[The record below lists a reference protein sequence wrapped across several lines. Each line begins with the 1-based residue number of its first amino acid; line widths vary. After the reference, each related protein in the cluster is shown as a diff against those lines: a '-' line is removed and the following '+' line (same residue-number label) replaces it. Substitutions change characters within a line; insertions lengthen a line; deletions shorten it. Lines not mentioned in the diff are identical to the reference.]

1 MEHIRQISND
11 YIVVIENGEQALV
24 DFPLLFE
31 RVNQEIPENAQFLI
45 YTNNFVIKI
54 NRCYN

>member
-1 MEHIRQISND
+1 MEHIKQISED
-11 YIVVIENGEQALV
+11 YIVVIENSEQALI

-45 YTNNFVIKI
+45 YIK
-54 NRCYN
+54 ND